1 MIGTP
6 LTLTNKNNGVASN
19 LLAVYNLLGKLQ
31 LSFLY
36 CIGFFIMGYEH
47 MRGILKTMKPVKVA
61 ASSS

>member
-6 LTLTNKNNGVASN
+6 LTLTNMNNGVASN

-36 CIGFFIMGYEH
+36 CIGMFIMGYEH
-47 MRGILKTMKPVKVA
+47 MRSILKTMKPVKVA